1 MRRERGSRDCR
12 LLPPAV
18 ALWCS
23 MLTAHLLFG
32 ALFQGVGPKA
42 WSDVE
47 TSTNEVRWSVIAAVA
62 ICGFVLGRKTV
73 LHRAALRRHAAV
85 ARIMAMV
92 VIAAVAVGMSSMW
105 AYLLVQ
111 WHDPAMVGA
120 RMGQP
125 EVVATGRIVEP
136 LKSSSLRDADCQA
149 EVDLSSV
156 RVQGVESRSSARVR
170 VFADKHACGMLSRGA
185 AYSMRGVLS
194 EAEYGAT
201 ALWLRLGSWQD
212 IVCIRKP
219 PVYERI
225 RAHMQE
231 RFFVAA
237 SRLSDQGKVL
247 VPGLTMGTLGQDHV
261 SSNGQWVDGL
271 VDEAYATRMEDSF
284 RDAGIMHLM
293 AVSGGHFTLI
303 AMLVR
308 RMCARLLLPRC
319 ATACCI
325 ALGYGLL
332 ASMMAPG
339 DSVSRALIMGWLAA
353 AAMMVGRRP
362 QALSALCCTAIGILL
377 LRPSM
382 ATSYGFALSC
392 AAVLGIVTLAGP
404 MTTALA
410 AIMPKPVAAA
420 LAMTIAAQL
429 ATLPIQVLM
438 EPQIPLL
445 SCVANLLVTP
455 VVSYSTLLGLAA
467 LACAWINVD
476 MAFAFACLAS
486 AGTRVMEV
494 VARSLADA
502 PCSVLPWKDGIAGA
516 LLVLVVELTAGY
528 AVARLTKRANR
539 PCEREG
545 SDTERFTRNPARR
558 MGIWIEDTVRMLG
571 DGRQLAWKETIA
583 QRRSTGR
590 NPCGTPVVQK
600 LSWASPSHG
609 IGAEHD
615 EGINR
620 GGCAAHFLRR
630 RRTRR
635 SRR

>member
-1 MRRERGSRDCR
+1 
-12 LLPPAV
+12 
-18 ALWCS
+18 
-23 MLTAHLLFG
+23 
-32 ALFQGVGPKA
+32 
-42 WSDVE
+42 
-47 TSTNEVRWSVIAAVA
+47 
-62 ICGFVLGRKTV
+62 
-73 LHRAALRRHAAV
+73 
-85 ARIMAMV
+85 
-92 VIAAVAVGMSSMW
+92 
-105 AYLLVQ
+105 
-111 WHDPAMVGA
+111 
-120 RMGQP
+120 
-125 EVVATGRIVEP
+125 
-136 LKSSSLRDADCQA
+136 
-149 EVDLSSV
+149 
-156 RVQGVESRSSARVR
+156 
-170 VFADKHACGMLSRGA
+170 
-185 AYSMRGVLS
+185 
-194 EAEYGAT
+194 
-201 ALWLRLGSWQD
+201 
-212 IVCIRKP
+212 
-219 PVYERI
+219 
-225 RAHMQE
+225 
-231 RFFVAA
+231 
-237 SRLSDQGKVL
+237 
-247 VPGLTMGTLGQDHV
+247 
-261 SSNGQWVDGL
+261 
-271 VDEAYATRMEDSF
+271 
-284 RDAGIMHLM
+284 
-293 AVSGGHFTLI
+293 
-303 AMLVR
+303 
-308 RMCARLLLPRC
+308 
-319 ATACCI
+319 
-325 ALGYGLL
+325 
-332 ASMMAPG
+332 
-339 DSVSRALIMGWLAA
+339 
-353 AAMMVGRRP
+353 
-362 QALSALCCTAIGILL
+362 
-377 LRPSM
+377 
-382 ATSYGFALSC
+382 
-392 AAVLGIVTLAGP
+392 

-476 MAFAFACLAS
+476 MAFVFACLAS

-516 LLVLVVELTAGY
+516 LLVLAVELTTGY

-545 SDTERFTRNPARR
+545 GDAEQFTRNPARR

-583 QRRSTGR
+583 QRRATGR
-590 NPCGTPVVQK
+590 NPCGTPVAQK